1 MLSGTSILHRIS
13 VEGDHASLQEIL
25 QRLTDRQRIRL
36 LTEKDPNGKTASS
49 LACNPMLKLFLEWS
63 KSQKGYYFL
72 PKQPRVLV
80 IYDEVNGAEKSRK
93 TLENAL
99 WEFPL
104 RSTFHQSLTHQET
117 LNLIRESQ
125 VEDGGDISALIVVI
139 MNQAQNKRDHQRN
152 QSLVASDVLSVMN
165 SPDMEN
171 KPKVSGG
178 NVSSMYMVTI
188 GFQNLADLSSH
199 SFIFNCINKTF

>member
-1 MLSGTSILHRIS
+1 
-13 VEGDHASLQEIL
+13 
-25 QRLTDRQRIRL
+25 
-36 LTEKDPNGKTASS
+36 
-49 LACNPMLKLFLEWS
+49 MLKLFLEWS

-104 RSTFHQSLTHQET
+104 RSTFHQSLTLQET

-152 QSLVASDVLSVMN
+152 RSLVASDVLSVMN

-171 KPKVSGG
+171 KPKVSGV

>member
-1 MLSGTSILHRIS
+1 M
-13 VEGDHASLQEIL
+13 
-25 QRLTDRQRIRL
+25 
-36 LTEKDPNGKTASS
+36 
-49 LACNPMLKLFLEWS
+49 
-63 KSQKGYYFL
+63 
-72 PKQPRVLV
+72 
-80 IYDEVNGAEKSRK
+80 
-93 TLENAL
+93 
-99 WEFPL
+99 
-104 RSTFHQSLTHQET
+104 
-117 LNLIRESQ
+117 
-125 VEDGGDISALIVVI
+125 EDGGDISALIVVI